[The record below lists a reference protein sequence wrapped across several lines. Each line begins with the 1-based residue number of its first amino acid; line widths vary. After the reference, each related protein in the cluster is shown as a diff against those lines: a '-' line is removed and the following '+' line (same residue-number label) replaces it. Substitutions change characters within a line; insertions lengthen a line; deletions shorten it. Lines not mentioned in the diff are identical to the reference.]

1 MDTRNQPVA
10 GKKISFSTRITLMI
24 MALLLISIVMLTS
37 LVLMQY
43 RQSLIRDALSDL
55 QSMAQSRSESFIDW
69 LQSRQDEMRYLA
81 SVDFAVNLDREA
93 TAMLMAKLAEMD
105 GFYDTIFLVSS
116 EGRGLAGVSYE
127 KGKARI
133 LSSDEANA
141 FNVADRAWFRSAIS
155 GQDTFSQP
163 VISRATGNQ
172 VSTVAIPIRRNGQV
186 IAVMRGAVQINTLV
200 ERLAA
205 MSRDQGTEIY
215 MLNAEGRA
223 ITPAASIIRIEE
235 PLQTAAAEAA
245 RSRTSITKQ
254 YQNAA
259 GVPVVGSLSFI
270 DLLGWG
276 LVMETE
282 SSVALADL
290 HRMITM
296 VVLITLLI
304 LAVSV
309 VVSLLLVRSITR
321 TLGGDPS
328 YAADIVHQVAEG
340 DLSLK
345 IQLKKN
351 DTDSLLASISTMQQ
365 KLRTT
370 LLEISSYSDQV
381 ASASTQL
388 AQVNELTSQGISRQ
402 VEEITSSATA
412 MTEMTATLEEV
423 ARSTQ
428 STADAS
434 TRAMGAAET
443 GRSAVRHTLAAINE
457 LSEEMSHATTTINE
471 LKSDSDQ
478 IGKIL
483 VVIQDIAE
491 QTNLLALNA
500 AIEAA
505 RAGDTG
511 RGFAVVADEVRN
523 LASRT
528 KASTTEIQAMIDKLQ
543 QGADKAVIAMST
555 SLEGTRASVAST
567 RDLDDKLNHI
577 AQAVQ
582 EIDQNAQQIASA
594 TEEQTLVSRDINE
607 SIHNISN
614 VSEQTA
620 ENVRESSEASE
631 SLAQL
636 AERLKGMVAQFRT

>member
-1 MDTRNQPVA
+1 MSTAPLIT
-10 GKKISFSTRITLMI
+10 GKKTGFATRITLMI
-24 MALLLISIVMLTS
+24 MGLLLVSIALLMS
-37 LVLMQY
+37 LVMMQY
-43 RQSLIRDALSDL
+43 RQTLTEDVLSDL
-55 QSMAQSRSESFIDW
+55 RSLSQSSAESFTEW
-69 LQSRQDEMRYLA
+69 LLARQDEMRYLA
-81 SVDFAVNLDREA
+81 SIDYAVNLDREA
-93 TAMLMAKLAEMD
+93 TAMMMAKLAEMD
-105 GFYDTIFLVSS
+105 GFYDTIFLVGS
-116 EGRGLAGVSYE
+116 EGRGLAGVSYQQ
-127 KGKARI
+127 GRARV
-133 LSSDEANA
+133 LSADEADA

-200 ERLAA
+200 DRLAA
-205 MSRDQGTEIY
+205 MSRNEGTEIY

-223 ITPAASIIRIEE
+223 ITPAASIINVEE
-235 PLQTAAAEAA
+235 PLQTEAA
-245 RSRTSITKQ
+245 VAARNRASMTGQ

-259 GVPVVGSLSFI
+259 GVPVIGSLSFI

-282 SSVALADL
+282 SYVAMADL
-290 HRMITM
+290 RRM
-296 VVLITLLI
+296 VVVVLVITLLV
-304 LAVSV
+304 LVVSV
-309 VVSLLLVRSITR
+309 GVSLLLVRSITR
-321 TLGGDPS
+321 TLGGDPA
-328 YAADIVHQVAEG
+328 YAADIVHQVADG
-340 DLSLK
+340 DLSLA
-345 IQLKKN
+345 IQLKKG
-351 DTDSLLASISTMQQ
+351 DTNSLLASISTMQQ

-388 AQVNELTSQGISRQ
+388 AQVNELTSQGIHKQ

-434 TRAMGAAET
+434 TRAMNAAET
-443 GRSAVRHTLAAINE
+443 GRTAVRNTLATINE
-457 LSEEMSHATTTINE
+457 LSEEVSHATTTINE

-543 QGADKAVIAMST
+543 QGADKAVTAMSV
-555 SLEGTRASVAST
+555 SLEGTQASVASAK
-567 RDLDDKLNHI
+567 DLDDKLNHI

-607 SIHNISN
+607 SIHNISD

-620 ENVRESSEASE
+620 GNVRESSDASE